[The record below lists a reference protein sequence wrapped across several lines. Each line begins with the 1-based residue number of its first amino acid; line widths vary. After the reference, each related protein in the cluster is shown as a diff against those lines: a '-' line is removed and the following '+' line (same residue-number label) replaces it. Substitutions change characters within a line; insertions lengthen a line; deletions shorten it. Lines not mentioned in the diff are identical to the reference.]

1 MRICPLT
8 SVLLPFGLVVFSG
21 CAPGQPH
28 QTTTRPTAYPGESR
42 AQQRLSERGYG
53 MFLHFG
59 INTFNQTEW
68 SDGKLRAS
76 SYHPTQLDPDSWV
89 RVAKGAGFR
98 HVVLVTKHH
107 DGFCLWDS
115 AVTDYDVA
123 SSPVKTDVVAAVA
136 KACRKHGVELG
147 LYYSLW
153 DRHEPSHQ
161 DKDPERY
168 VAYMRAQLTEL
179 LSHYGPICE
188 VWFDGGWAKKREDWN
203 IPSLY
208 QLIHQLQPDCAVTVN
223 HTIGIGTNANKLALP
238 ANYAEGDVIRFW
250 PVDFRTK
257 DPNFVRTDDPKFYTF
272 AGERHYLPF
281 EHTVCL
287 SDRWNWFQKK
297 DVLPA
302 RPVDELEE
310 IFYWGTANRNALLI
324 NVPPDQTGR
333 LRENEVQAILQLA
346 DRLGIRGGGNPLPK
360 RGPNLLERAAVNPTN
375 ALAAV
380 DTSLETSWRAHAVP
394 AVLEITPAKPVSFDR
409 MTLVETADIKDL
421 GDGFSQE
428 RHYRVQRFT
437 IEARTPVGWQQLY
450 AGEKIGSALALN
462 LPRTTADQ
470 LRITIQAATGP
481 AGFDHIGA
489 YDSRDY
495 GRRLAANGGRSCK
508 QSCVCWAITTARSPC
523 L

>member
-1 MRICPLT
+1 MKIHPL
-8 SVLLPFGLVVFSG
+8 VFIPLLFGMAGLSG
-21 CAPGQPH
+21 CQHGQG
-28 QTTTRPTAYPGESR
+28 RPAATLPVAYPGESR
-42 AQQRLSERGYG
+42 VQQQLSERGYG

-68 SDGKLRAS
+68 SNGQLPVS
-76 SYHPTQLDPDSWV
+76 SYNPTQLDPDSWV
-89 RVAKGAGFR
+89 RVAKAAGFR

-136 KACRKHGVELG
+136 KACRKYGVQLG

-161 DKDPERY
+161 DKDPEKY

-179 LSHYGPICE
+179 LSHYGPVCE
-188 VWFDGGWAKKREDWN
+188 VWFDGGWAKQRDDWN

-223 HTIGIGTNANKLALP
+223 HTIGVGLNANKFALP
-238 ANYAEGDVIRFW
+238 ANFAEGDVIRFW

-257 DPNFVRTDDPKFYTF
+257 DPNFVRSDDPKFYTF
-272 AGERHYLPF
+272 GGEQHYLPY
-281 EHTVCL
+281 EHTICL

-297 DVLPA
+297 NVIPA

-333 LRENEVQAILQLA
+333 LRENEVQAVLQLA
-346 DRLGIRGGGNPLPK
+346 DRLGIRGGDQPLPK
-360 RGPNLLERAAVNPTN
+360 RGPNLLERAAVNPPN
-375 ALAAV
+375 AAAAV
-380 DTSLETSWRAHAVP
+380 DTSIETSWRAATVP
-394 AVLEITPAKPVSFDR
+394 AVLEISPAKPVTFDR
-409 MTLVETADIKDL
+409 LTLVETADMKKL

-428 RHYRVQRFT
+428 RLYRAQRFT
-437 IEARTPVGWQQLY
+437 IEARTQSGWQPIY
-450 AGEKIGSALALN
+450 AGQKIGAALSLKI
-462 LPRTTADQ
+462 PRTTAAK

-481 AGFDHIGA
+481 VGFDHIGA
-489 YDSRDY
+489 YDSKAY
-495 GRRLAANGGRSCK
+495 GQR
-508 QSCVCWAITTARSPC
+508 
-523 L
+523 

>member
-1 MRICPLT
+1 MKIHQQISILLLL
-8 SVLLPFGLVVFSG
+8 SLGVLPG
-21 CAPGQPH
+21 CASGQRH
-28 QTTTRPTAYPGESR
+28 QSAARPTTYPGESR
-42 AQQRLSERGYG
+42 AQQRLSKRGYG

-68 SDGKLRAS
+68 SDGKLPAS

-89 RVAKGAGFR
+89 RIAKEAGFR

-136 KACRKHGVELG
+136 KACRKYGVGLG

-161 DKDPERY
+161 DKDPEKY

-179 LSHYGPICE
+179 LSNYGPICE

-208 QLIHQLQPDCAVTVN
+208 SLIHQLQPDCAVTVN
-223 HTIGIGTNANKLALP
+223 HTIGVRTNANKFAQP
-238 ANYAEGDVIRFW
+238 VDFAEGDVIRFW

-257 DPNFVRTDDPKFYTF
+257 DPNFARSDDPKFYTF
-272 AGERHYLPF
+272 AGEQHYLPF
-281 EHTVCL
+281 EHTICL
-287 SDRWNWFQKK
+287 SDRWNWFQKR
-297 DVLPA
+297 DVMPA

-333 LRENEVQAILQLA
+333 LRDNEVQAILQLA
-346 DRLGIRGGGNPLPK
+346 DRLGIRGGGKPLPK
-360 RGPNLLERAAVNPTN
+360 RGPNLLERAAVNPSS
-375 ALAAV
+375 AQAAV
-380 DTSLETSWRAHAVP
+380 DTSIETSWRADAVP
-394 AVLEITPAKPVSFDR
+394 TVLEITAAKPVTFDR
-409 MTLVETADIKDL
+409 MTLVETADMKNL

-428 RHYRVQRFT
+428 RHYRVQRFS
-437 IEARTPVGWQQLY
+437 IEARTYDHWRQIY
-450 AGEKIGSALALN
+450 AGQKIGSALTLKI
-462 LPRTTADQ
+462 PSTTADQ
-470 LRITIQAATGP
+470 LRINIQETSGP
-481 AGFDHIGA
+481 PGFDHIGA
-489 YDSRDY
+489 YDSKDC
-495 GRRLAANGGRSCK
+495 G
-508 QSCVCWAITTARSPC
+508 PP
-523 L
+523 